1 MKLKEL
7 TAEVLIVSM
16 LVGSVGCNKIN
27 AGATTTK
34 DKLQSYI
41 AMKQNSTVCSNLN
54 DGKNEFGEA
63 VLQYAE
69 VMDEVVQYEND
80 DIMVYKDQFAG
91 SYVNENNELVVQ
103 LTGKNEVKQL
113 QDSVENIEYVDMS
126 MNRLTE
132 LQEVI
137 SNKMIECIQKKNYNE
152 TQKKMLDNIVGL
164 GISQEENCIFVQ
176 MDKVSKEN
184 ILWFKKNISD
194 NAKIKFEQSEK
205 MEEKASSI
213 NVKCG
218 QYINI
223 GGGGYSFGYR
233 AKDALGNKGF
243 VSAGHGV
250 KKGEEVYDSA
260 TESIY
265 LGKVTKV
272 NIQNIDACFVQK
284 TTNSNVTLSNGMKY
298 YINSKDK
305 LQKGKLI
312 TAIPE
317 GYSIYKT
324 GFSSG
329 CTYGNVRSTNYT
341 ATYDGKVIKD
351 TILTTA
357 YALKYDSGGTVFA
370 YIDGVPVLLGIVGS
384 GTKDESK
391 FGRYMVCIKATNI
404 YNIFGVWPY

>member
-7 TAEVLIVSM
+7 IAEVLIASI
-16 LVGSVGCNKIN
+16 LVGSVVSNKIN

-41 AMKQNSTVCSNLN
+41 SMKQNSTICSDSNEVR
-54 DGKNEFGEA
+54 NEFGEA

-80 DIMVYKDQFAG
+80 DIMIYKEKYAG

-103 LTGKNEVKQL
+103 LTDKNGVKQL
-113 QDSVENIEYVDMS
+113 QGSVENIEYVDTS
-126 MNRLTE
+126 MNDLIE
-132 LQEVI
+132 LQEII
-137 SNKMIECIQKKNYNE
+137 SNKMIEFSQKKNYNE
-152 TQKKMLDNIVGL
+152 IQKKMLDNIVGL

-184 ILWFKKNISD
+184 VLWFKKNISD
-194 NAKIKFEQSEK
+194 NAKVKFEQSEK
-205 MEEKASSI
+205 MEEKALSI

-223 GGGGYSFGYR
+223 GGGSYSFGYR
-233 AKDALGNKGF
+233 AKDTLGNKGF
-243 VSAGHGV
+243 VSAGHAV
-250 KKGEEVYDSA
+250 KKGEVVYDSA

-272 NIQNIDACFVQK
+272 NMKNIDACFVQK

-298 YINSKDK
+298 YNNSKDK
-305 LQKGKLI
+305 LQNGKLI

-324 GFSSG
+324 GYKSG

-357 YALKYDSGGTVFA
+357 YALKGDSGGTVFA
-370 YIDGVPVLLGIVGS
+370 YIDGVPVLLGIIGA
-384 GTKDESK
+384 GTGDKENL
-391 FGRYMVCIKATNI
+391 GRYMVCIKATNI
-404 YNIFGVWPY
+404 YNVFGTWPY